1 MSGIRFTVRLD
12 FDTVGAKIDA
22 ATQKGLAL
30 AAEHILTESR
40 RVVPIEEGT
49 LERSGATSVD
59 GNRAAISYDTPYAV
73 RQHEELGYRHDA
85 GRQAKYLEE
94 PMLAERDTAMD
105 IVAEQIRRVT

>member
-1 MSGIRFTVRLD
+1 MRFALRLN
-12 FDTVGAKIDA
+12 FDTPTERVGQA
-22 ATQKGLAL
+22 ASRGLAL

-73 RQHEELGYRHDA
+73 RQHEELAYRHDA

-94 PMLAERDTAMD
+94 PMLAERDTALG
-105 IVAEQIRRVT
+105 IVAEQIRSVT

>member
-1 MSGIRFTVRLD
+1 MRFDFRLD
-12 FDTVGAKIDA
+12 FDTPTSRVEGAA
-22 ATQKGLAL
+22 ERGLAL

-73 RQHEELGYRHDA
+73 RQHEELGYRHDD

-94 PMLAERDTAMD
+94 PMLAERDTAMA